1 MSTPLK
7 ERNEIDEQYR
17 WDLSTLYASD
27 EAFEEEFRKL
37 DACIANVAAFAG
49 KLTDAA
55 AVHACFEADT
65 ALDLLLSD
73 LFCYANLRRSEDTRA
88 EDAQALYMRIYG
100 KYVE

>member
-7 ERNEIDEQYR
+7 ERNEIEEQYR

-27 EAFEEEFRKL
+27 EAFEEDFRKL

-55 AVHACFEADT
+55 SIKAWPTCAVPRTPARRT
-65 ALDLLLSD
+65 P
-73 LFCYANLRRSEDTRA
+73 RRSTCASTASTSRP
-88 EDAQALYMRIYG
+88 
-100 KYVE
+100 

>member
-1 MSTPLK
+1 MSSPLK

-37 DACIANVAAFAG
+37 DTCIANVAAFAG

-73 LFCYANLRRSEDTRA
+73 
-88 EDAQALYMRIYG
+88 
-100 KYVE
+100 